1 MPNHIT
7 LYQHGTLALL
17 VPGLLKGTISM
28 GELLKHGD
36 TGIGTGEGLDGELII
51 WQTISC
57 PCDWRHHTRFGFI
70 DDAVC
75 QCPLCQIC
83 SAGRT

>member
-51 WQTISC
+51 
-57 PCDWRHHTRFGFI
+57 
-70 DDAVC
+70 
-75 QCPLCQIC
+75 L
-83 SAGRT
+83 AGKPYHVHATGDITLRSLRIH